1 MEHALDG
8 ADGVCAVDGQSHL
21 ASLFPQ
27 PHRSETFKLSAD
39 PYFVD
44 KTRDIVG
51 LYVDPPQHDLSP
63 ALA

>member
-8 ADGVCAVDGQSHL
+8 AGDGVCAVDGQCIWR
-21 ASLFPQ
+21 AFSLQ

-44 KTRDIVG
+44 KARDIVG
-51 LYVDPPQHDLSP
+51 L
-63 ALA
+63 